1 MQDAGSAPAQV
12 GLAIRRPGTL
22 NSYPTRFRAIGCT
35 VSYPVPTAL
44 AVARMPSP
52 FVNISTVC
60 ARLAGLIPAM
70 LETDELPIPTGVS

>member
-44 AVARMPSP
+44 AVAECRRLRQHLDDLCPLGRAHP
-52 FVNISTVC
+52 GY
-60 ARLAGLIPAM
+60 ARDG
-70 LETDELPIPTGVS
+70 